1 MDRSSHILKMTNS
14 ANYQILV
21 QGNLDPRW
29 SGRLGGLAITTS
41 APDLDVQ
48 CPESG
53 APVTQLSGKMQDQAA
68 LFGVL
73 NTLYQLQL
81 PLIAVAAVDDDV
93 YDDVDEQGLE

>member
-1 MDRSSHILKMTNS
+1 MDRPSHTIRMTTPVS
-14 ANYQILV
+14 YQILV

-41 APDLDVQ
+41 FRELGVQ
-48 CPESG
+48 FPEPG
-53 APVTQLSGKMQDQAA
+53 ASVTQLSGRLVDQAA

-81 PLIAVAAVDDDV
+81 PLISVITSDV
-93 YDDVDEQGLE
+93 DVDEGGCE